1 MVLGWP
7 GKRLGRNS
15 LSSVIHPRPWL
26 ALLLLGFALNRLE
39 ARPSRETPMQR
50 KFRWSWLGAVALAA
64 GPTLAAAQDTSAQ
77 DSAAPV
83 GIAPAAVAPVVI
95 APVAVAQ
102 DTTTQ
107 SHTVREG
114 DTLWDLARY
123 YKGDPFLWPDIYR
136 MNTSVVEDPHW
147 IYPGEVLQLSGGA
160 AVAAVPAEDTPP
172 PPAAADSASVVDQAA
187 ESPSAGTEADPT
199 APASLASLTEAS
211 PESDQPAPL
220 FGPTARQSM
229 TEMMRAYTEQPYRPL
244 RRSEFHSS
252 GFLSEGQKL
261 PYGKV
266 HGSVTPPQIQATPV
280 NSNALPYTL
289 VSVSAPKGATYQVGD
304 SLLSVVVGRE
314 VRGYGNVI
322 QPSGILRVVD
332 TADGHYV
339 ASVVAVYGTIRGG
352 QSVLPLEQF
361 GESGSARA
369 VPVSDGVRATLLGGS
384 GRQDLKAP
392 QMVVF
397 LDKGRQAGVAPGD
410 LFEIRRRPAR
420 LDDGTVRVDDV
431 MATLQVVHV
440 RERTATAR
448 VLNVISPDIPTGS
461 EARQVAKLP

>member
-1 MVLGWP
+1 LTIP
-7 GKRLGRNS
+7 LPS
-15 LSSVIHPRPWL
+15 L
-26 ALLLLGFALNRLE
+26 ALLLLGFALNRLD

-77 DSAAPV
+77 DTVPQQGSVAQDSAAPV
-83 GIAPAAVAPVVI
+83 VAAPVTVAPVT
-95 APVAVAQ
+95 VAR

-114 DTLWDLARY
+114 DTLWDLAGHYR
-123 YKGDPFLWPDIYR
+123 GDPFLWPDIYR

-187 ESPSAGTEADPT
+187 ESPEVGTEADPS
-199 APASLASLTEAS
+199 APASLASLTEAP
-211 PESDQPAPL
+211 PESEQPAPL
-220 FGPTARQSM
+220 FGPRPGQTM
-229 TEMMRAYTEQPYRPL
+229 KETMRAYTEQPYRPL

-266 HGSVTPPQIQATPV
+266 HGTVTPPQIQATPV
-280 NSNALPYTL
+280 YSNAMPYTL

-304 SLLSVVVGRE
+304 SLLSVVIGGE
-314 VRGYGNVI
+314 MRGYGNVI
-322 QPSGILRVVD
+322 QPSGILQVVD
-332 TADGHYV
+332 TADGNYV
-339 ASVVAVYGTIRGG
+339 ARVVAVYGTIRGG

-361 GESGSARA
+361 GEPGNTRA

-397 LDKGRQAGVAPGD
+397 LDKGRQAGIAPGD
-410 LFEIRRRPAR
+410 LFEIRRRPER
-420 LDDGTVRVDDV
+420 LDDGTVRVDEV

-440 RERTATAR
+440 RDRSATAR
-448 VLNVISPDIPTGS
+448 VLTVVSPDIPTGS